1 MQSTVSTH
9 SQMPSPYPRVPYT
22 PALGELVVN
31 ELLAGKTQIAIAESN
46 GWPAGQIGKW
56 ATLHPEFAAL
66 LRTARAEAAHM
77 HMDETI
83 VIADTDPDAA
93 RARNRIQAR
102 QRLAESRNRS
112 AYGPSVDMN
121 VTGQLDMAGTL
132 IEARRRLLP
141 VSDQAAL
148 PEPQVTDYIDV
159 TPACTRDSESA
170 APGKTPNP
178 FD

>member
-1 MQSTVSTH
+1 MQSMVSAH
-9 SQMPSPYPRVPYT
+9 SHMPSPYPRVPYT
-22 PALGELVVN
+22 PELGEFVVN
-31 ELLAGKTQIAIAESN
+31 ELLAGKTQIAIAEDH

-56 ATLHPEFAAL
+56 ATLHTEFAVM
-66 LRTARAEAAHM
+66 LRAARAEAAHI

-121 VTGQLDMAGTL
+121 VTGQLDMSGTL
-132 IEARRRLLP
+132 IEARRRVLP
-141 VSDQAAL
+141 VRDQAQL
-148 PEPQVTDYIDV
+148 PDTQVTDYIEV
-159 TPACTRDSESA
+159 LPERTSDSESA
-170 APGKTPNP
+170 APVKPPNP